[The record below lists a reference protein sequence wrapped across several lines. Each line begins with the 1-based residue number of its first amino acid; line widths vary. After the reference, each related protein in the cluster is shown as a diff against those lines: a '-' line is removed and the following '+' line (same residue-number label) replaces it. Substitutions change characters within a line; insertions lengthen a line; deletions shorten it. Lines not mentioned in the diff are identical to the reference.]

1 MKSYLGLTAALAWAV
16 SGNDWNTLMIRA
28 AEPRDSRMQATE
40 PPRGT
45 GTILV
50 VDDEA
55 SIVDVLCMLLEDEGF
70 TVIGV
75 TDPLQAVPV
84 IRRHRPSLLLT
95 DVMMPGMSGYE
106 LASLAESIEPGMQV
120 VFMSA
125 VVEKSR
131 HDRPFIAKP
140 FDLARVMDV
149 VGDQLRAS

>member
-1 MKSYLGLTAALAWAV
+1 MDGAAREALRNA
-16 SGNDWNTLMIRA
+16 GNDGNTPMIRV
-28 AEPRDSRMQATE
+28 AEPRDSRMRTTDIPAG
-40 PPRGT
+40 R

-55 SIVDVLCMLLEDEGF
+55 SIVSVLCLLLEDEGF

-75 TDPLQAVPV
+75 SDPRQAIPV

-125 VVEKSR
+125 VIEKSR

-140 FDLARVMDV
+140 FDLGRVIDV